1 MEENKFKCNECGKYY
16 KSYQSLWNHKKRFH
30 DQIMTNIGHNDIKK
44 NDQNMTKNDQTNK
57 LKKTENST
65 CEYCNKILSAY
76 THLRRHLK
84 ICKTKQNIIK
94 QNEEIIK
101 QQNEIIKQN
110 NEIIKQNEE
119 IINKTSSGLTTTNN
133 NTTNNNT
140 TNNNTN
146 NGTINNNINIYN
158 FGSEKILENLPKVE
172 AVELLCLSGY
182 DPVLRGLKITHF
194 SKDNPEGHTIFINNI
209 DDKNA
214 TIYDAKKGTTISEPI
229 EISADIAIQN
239 TIWDLEDLK
248 EKHKE
253 ELNKKQINNIDNI
266 VVKDYPPH
274 ITDKFKKMAYE
285 NKDMVKK
292 TMEQIVASK

>member
-1 MEENKFKCNECGKYY
+1 MEENQFKCNECRKYY
-16 KSYQSLWNHKKRFH
+16 KSYQSLWNHKKKFH
-30 DQIMTNIGHNDIKK
+30 SIISPNIPILSSNGENNIPILSSNIPTKIKIKK
-44 NDQNMTKNDQTNK
+44 TDQTQ
-57 LKKTENST
+57 
-65 CEYCNKILSAY
+65 CEYCNKVLSSY
-76 THLRRHLK
+76 KNLHRHIQ
-84 ICKTKQNIIK
+84 ICKTKQ
-94 QNEEIIK
+94 EIIK
-101 QQNEIIKQN
+101 E
-110 NEIIKQNEE
+110 NEE
-119 IINKTSSGLTTTNN
+119 LKLKTQQQEQRILNIEKKLENITNKMELTTNN
-133 NTTNNNT
+133 NITNNNT

-146 NGTINNNINIYN
+146 NGTINNNINIFN

-172 AVELLCLSGY
+172 AVELLRLPGY
-182 DPVLRGLKITHF
+182 NPVLRGLKITHF

-229 EISADIAIQN
+229 EISSDTAIQN
-239 TIWDLEDLK
+239 TIWDLEELK

-253 ELNKKQINNIDNI
+253 ELNDKQLNNIDNI